1 MTESP
6 ADPQTEALAAAIPG
20 LERVLRAAADQAM
33 TPGMPPRIALAFFQI
48 VVGWART
55 IRQYR
60 KAAGLPSG
68 WPTELALLLGS
79 VRASAEEHVYDPAL
93 TAPQALRFYR
103 AAYALAQ
110 AVLLARPV
118 PEKTKK
124 PAPNPFARLKP
135 LPPLPRLPDAP
146 HAAESDGDP
155 ALDLAAMLDP
165 AIATALRAA
174 AVGSAPKPLAA

>member
-6 ADPQTEALAAAIPG
+6 ADPQSEALAAAIPG

-33 TPGMPPRIALAFFQI
+33 TPGMPAPIALAFFQI

-110 AVLLARPV
+110 AVLLAQPV

-124 PAPNPFARLKP
+124 PTPNPFARLKP
-135 LPPLPRLPDAP
+135 LPTLPRLPGVGNVTGTVR
-146 HAAESDGDP
+146 H
-155 ALDLAAMLDP
+155 P
-165 AIATALRAA
+165 AIGGALRTAA
-174 AVGSAPKPLAA
+174 QALPVERSTA